1 MIKSLFNAQIA
12 DGVPRVL
19 REQPWVKA
27 LSLAAW
33 ELHKQTMEYIDGSQI
48 YTAIDTVREEALDA
62 LAVNWKIDWYDT
74 GYDIDQKR
82 RIVKT
87 ALSIRRTM
95 GTVSAVKAQ
104 ADAIYPGS
112 TLEEWFDFNGQ
123 TGTFR
128 MTVDV
133 TTTGPGNTIDI
144 FRTEEI
150 ERRLTMA
157 KRYSSHLESMSYQIK
172 HGIKVG
178 ARVSMWAAKPPL
190 CGTIFCG
197 TYPEISTL
205 GWSEKEAITLAALA
219 DAFFFLLE
227 LCGTIPEA
235 ATLGYSMYGGIL
247 YAGAVAEA
255 YAAIPTESGTEN
267 SGTIPEEATL
277 GQSLGATQKVGKN
290 GAAEAYAGDPPES
303 GTETSGSVPQTT
315 TLGQSIEAGINGG
328 KATATAVYSG
338 VPSTSGTNRCG
349 TMP

>member
-27 LSLAAW
+27 LSMAAW
-33 ELHKQTMEYIDGSQI
+33 ELHKQTMDYIDGSQI
-48 YTAIDTVREEALDA
+48 YTAIDTVREEVLDA

-87 ALSIRRTM
+87 ALNIRRTM

-123 TGTFR
+123 PGTFR

-133 TTTGPGNTIDI
+133 TTTGPGNTLDN
-144 FRTEEI
+144 FGTAEI

-157 KRYSSHLESMSYQIK
+157 KRYSSHLESMSYQIM

-178 ARVSMWAAKPPL
+178 AGVSMWAATPPL

-197 TYPEISTL
+197 TYPDISTL

-219 DAFFFLLE
+219 EAFLASPE

-235 ATLGYSMYGGIL
+235 ATLGYSVYEAIL
-247 YAGAVAEA
+247 YAGAVAEV
-255 YAAIPTESGTEN
+255 YATEPPECGTEK
-267 SGTIPEEATL
+267 SGTIPEAATL
-277 GQSLGATQKVGKN
+277 GQSIDVAQKLGKN
-290 GAAEAYAGDPPES
+290 GATEIYVGDPPES
-303 GTETSGSVPQTT
+303 GTETSGSVPQES
-315 TLGQSIEAGINGG
+315 TLGQSIKAGIKGG
-328 KATATAVYSG
+328 STAAAEVYSG
-338 VPSTSGTNRCG
+338 VPSASGTNRCG
-349 TMP
+349 TMQ

>member
-1 MIKSLFNAQIA
+1 MIKSLFNAQVT

-33 ELHKQTMEYIDGSQI
+33 ELHKQTMDYIDGSQI
-48 YTAIDTVREEALDA
+48 YTAIDTVGEEVLDA

-74 GYDIDQKR
+74 DYDIKQKR

-87 ALSIRRTM
+87 ALNIRRTM
-95 GTVSAVKAQ
+95 GTVAAVKAQ

-112 TLEEWFDFNGQ
+112 TMEEWFNFNGQ
-123 TGTFR
+123 PGTFR

-144 FRTEEI
+144 FGTAEI

-157 KRYSSHLESMSYQIK
+157 KRYSSHLESMSYQIM

-178 ARVSMWAAKPPL
+178 AGVSMWAAKPPL

-197 TYPEISTL
+197 TYPDISTL
-205 GWSEKEAITLAALA
+205 GWSEKEAVTLGALA
-219 DAFFFLLE
+219 DSFLASPE
-227 LCGTIPEA
+227 LCGTIPE
-235 ATLGYSMYGGIL
+235 
-247 YAGAVAEA
+247 V
-255 YAAIPTESGTEN
+255 
-267 SGTIPEEATL
+267 ATL
-277 GQSLGATQKVGKN
+277 GQSIGAAQKVGKN
-290 GAAEAYAGDPPES
+290 GAAEIYAADPPES
-303 GTETSGSVPQTT
+303 GTKTSGSVPQEA
-315 TLGQSIEAGINGG
+315 TLGQSIEAGIKGG
-328 KATATAVYSG
+328 TATAAAVYSG
-338 VPSTSGTNRCG
+338 VPSASGTTRCG